1 LDTSSFY
8 TDDEKELD
16 KKLQKI
22 RSLIV
27 KKKNK
32 YGDKKKYNDMQK
44 RHIATLNKM
53 ASETKC
59 KLKKEISNNVG
70 EIRCVRKDI
79 KLKKLIVS
87 VFDSCLTRSL
97 SMSEEVLNCE
107 IVIVKVYYFGV
118 AENIIK
124 NGFYMNGEKYVFFSA
139 SAGQIRTKK
148 FVAVKE
154 DSLKKVWNTL
164 TCGLSVSKI
173 NEMGGVNTNKY
184 LAYLSL
190 CNSATDLW
198 EDFNIDRCIVVDDFE
213 TNVTG
218 IVDFIDE
225 KTYKINRMQKAV
237 PITHTDGCGMVLP
250 SVSKKNFMVRMP
262 WMKGLLASFP
272 YDKFIRE
279 ANKREPTVN
288 HGLVRDIYGVE
299 HDILGEKIEVIFT
312 KSQFKMWKYFKNWSE
327 YQENFKRY
335 ACSAGKCNI
344 EDDFVPNAKFNYQMM
359 QTLTDLT
366 DDELNAI
373 CERANNDLGK
383 VSSDRNTMLKVFG
396 ATKENSSKNSFQECL
411 MIYPEL
417 LQDVYTRS
425 VLRDL
430 KKSMEK
436 EARAARLD
444 IDGKYLFLIPDLYAF
459 CENLFLGYD
468 DPSGLLDNGEVY
480 CRVYS
485 NSDKLDCLRSPHL
498 YREHAIRRNRIDN
511 ELKRWFTTNGI
522 YTSCHDL
529 ISKILQFDND
539 GDKSLVCADKTII
552 EAAERNLVGI
562 VPLYYEMA
570 KAPAQPITNDAIY
583 NGMIAAYT
591 GGNIGEISNNITK
604 IWNSKEPN
612 LDAIKILC
620 MENNFT
626 IDYAKTLYKPK
637 RPDSIDAM
645 IKSAI
650 SGKLPHFFLFAKDK
664 HEYQVERRSKSCV
677 DRLYDIVKVHK
688 FDFKKKQLGTFDYKM
703 LMKDNDFKIDESC
716 EDLIHTYYSLTSNVS
731 YNMSSKDDG
740 DNYNHVFSEIRNKL
754 LDVEPDIYRLVD
766 ILVLQLFK
774 IKKAR
779 HKIAFWNCFG
789 DIVPENLRHNIDQ
802 SMIICERCGKRFV
815 PNAEQQKLCDDCAG
829 YQKLEIKII
838 KCIDCG
844 RVLTIKAWDM
854 KTTRCKECQYTR
866 DKERKRIWKQNNN
879 KK

>member
-1 LDTSSFY
+1 MIADTKASLK
-8 TDDEKELD
+8 DEIANNIGETRAV
-16 KKLQKI
+16 
-22 RSLIV
+22 RS
-27 KKKNK
+27 
-32 YGDKKKYNDMQK
+32 
-44 RHIATLNKM
+44 
-53 ASETKC
+53 
-59 KLKKEISNNVG
+59 
-70 EIRCVRKDI
+70 DI
-79 KLKKLIVS
+79 KLDRLVVS
-87 VFDSCLTRSL
+87 VFDSNLTRSL
-97 SMSEEVLNCE
+97 LMNENLLNDE
-107 IVIVKVYYFGV
+107 LIIVKVYYFGV

-124 NGFYMNGEKYVFFSA
+124 NGFYMNGNKYVFFSA

-154 DSLKKVWNTL
+154 ESLKNIWNTL
-164 TCGLSVSKI
+164 TCGLTVEKI
-173 NEMGGVNTNKY
+173 NSIGGVNTNKY

-198 EDFNIDRCIVVDDFE
+198 EDFNIDRCIVVDDFSTE
-213 TNVTG
+213 VTG
-218 IVDFIDE
+218 VVDFIDE
-225 KTYKINRMQKAV
+225 KTYTINRMQKNV

-250 SVSKKNFMVRMP
+250 SISKKNFMVRMP

-279 ANKREPTVN
+279 ANRSEPAVN
-288 HGLVRDIYGVE
+288 HGLVKDIYGVE

-312 KSQFKMWKYFKNWSE
+312 KSQFKMWKYFKNWEE
-327 YQENFKRY
+327 YQENFKKY
-335 ACSAGKCNI
+335 GCSAGKCNI

-366 DDELNAI
+366 DEELESV
-373 CERANNDLGK
+373 CERANNDLK
-383 VSSDRNTMLKVFG
+383 NVSSNRNTMLKVFG

-417 LQDVYTRS
+417 LQDVYSRT

-430 KKSMEK
+430 KKRMEK
-436 EARAARLD
+436 DARAARLD

-459 CENLFLGYD
+459 CQHLFLGED
-468 DPSGLLDNGEVY
+468 NPNGLLENGEVY

-485 NSDKLDCLRSPHL
+485 NLEKLDCLRSPHL
-498 YREHAIRRNRIDN
+498 YREHAIRRNKTDSEI
-511 ELKRWFTTNGI
+511 KRWFSTNGI

-552 EAAERNLVGI
+552 EAAERNLEGI

-591 GGNIGEISNNITK
+591 GGNIGEISNSITK

-612 LDAIKILC
+612 LDAVKILC

-626 IDYAKTLYKPK
+626 IDYAKTLYKPT
-637 RPDSIDAM
+637 RPDSIDDM
-645 IKSAI
+645 IKNAI

-664 HEYQVERRSKSCV
+664 HEHQVERRSKSCV

-688 FDFKKKQLGTFDYKM
+688 FDFQKKQLGTFDYKM
-703 LMKDNDFKIDESC
+703 LMRDKDFKIDEAC
-716 EDLIHTYYSLTSNVS
+716 EDLIRTYYSLASNVS

-740 DNYNHVFSEIRNKL
+740 DNYHKVFSDIRDKL
-754 LDVEPDIYRLVD
+754 LVIEPDTYKLVD

-789 DIVPENLRHNIDQ
+789 DIVLENLTHNIDNT
-802 SMIICERCGKRFV
+802 MVICEKCGKRFV
-815 PNAEQQKLCDDCAG
+815 PSAEQQKVCDDCFG
-829 YQKLEIKII
+829 YQRLETKTI

-844 RVLTIKAWDM
+844 KEFEVDGIVKNKNRCPECYKKHRNEKNREKALRYYY
-854 KTTRCKECQYTR
+854 K
-866 DKERKRIWKQNNN
+866 N
-879 KK
+879 K